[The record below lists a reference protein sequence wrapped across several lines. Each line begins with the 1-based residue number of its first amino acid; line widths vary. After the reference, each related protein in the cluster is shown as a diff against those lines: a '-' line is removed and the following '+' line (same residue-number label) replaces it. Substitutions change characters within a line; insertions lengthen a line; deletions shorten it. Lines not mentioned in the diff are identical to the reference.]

1 MQEALYNMSRYA
13 TTKKSS
19 VQENQSLAAAPKS
32 NAAIVNLVYKS
43 REKLKRIPLA
53 KRTTTKTA
61 KKFPV
66 LYRNNTKNIV
76 TASHMLAH
84 KYPTGYMPENYK
96 KAINELQYVIKGMGI
111 FLLLVY
117 IGWAALTATNFLQG
131 GNFVYNTGLIG
142 GILML
147 VALVYYALKRIRF
160 LRRFV
165 GTDVWYFLHIGT
177 GAAGSYLVVLHTSF
191 NLTSINST
199 VAFVTMILV
208 IMSGALGRYLFTLS
222 SILLHKQYAEIRNS
236 EPDVFTMI
244 QRYDCVRAI
253 IIRKRLSKFA
263 LHCFRAPQDVREYF
277 IKWVSVAYY
286 GAYFYILSSR
296 DLEKIITSIEIL
308 ANLTDP
314 GIKQLKK
321 DQIRKLRSY
330 ILHIV
335 KMGYNNLAENTLR
348 HWRVLHV
355 PFLYILAITATAH
368 VIAVHMY

>member
-1 MQEALYNMSRYA
+1 MSRSA
-13 TTKKSS
+13 TSSSSKSS
-19 VQENQSLAAAPKS
+19 AQPNQTLVAVPKS
-32 NAAIVNLVYKS
+32 TAAIVNLVYKS
-43 REKLKRIPLA
+43 REKLKRLPLA
-53 KRTTTKTA
+53 KRTSIKTTK
-61 KKFPV
+61 KLPV
-66 LYRNNTKNIV
+66 LYRNRSKNIV

-84 KYPTGYMPENYK
+84 KYPTGFMPENYK
-96 KAINELQYVIKGMGI
+96 KAINELQYVLKGLGI

-117 IGWAALTATNFLQG
+117 IGWAAVPEINFLQG

-147 VALVYYALKRIRF
+147 VALVYVLLKRIRF

-165 GTDVWYFLHIGT
+165 GTDMWYFLHIGA
-177 GAAGSYLVVLHTSF
+177 GAAGSYLVVLHSSF
-191 NLTSINST
+191 KLTSINST
-199 VAFVTMILV
+199 VAFLTMFCI
-208 IMSGALGRYLFTLS
+208 IISGALGRYLFTLS

-263 LHCFRAPQDVREYF
+263 LHCFRAPRNIKEYF

-286 GAYFYILSSR
+286 GIYFYILSSR
-296 DLEKIITSIEIL
+296 DLDKIITSIEIL
-308 ANLTDP
+308 ASLTDP
-314 GIKQLKK
+314 NIKQVKK

-348 HWRVLHV
+348 HWRVIHV
-355 PFLYILAITATAH
+355 PFLYILAVTTAAH
-368 VIAVHMY
+368 VVAVHMY